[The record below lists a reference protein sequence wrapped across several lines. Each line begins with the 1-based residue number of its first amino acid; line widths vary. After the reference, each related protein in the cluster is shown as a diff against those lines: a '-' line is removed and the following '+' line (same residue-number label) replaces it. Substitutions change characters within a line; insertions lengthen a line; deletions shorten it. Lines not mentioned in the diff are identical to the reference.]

1 MFSLHVN
8 ICFITIRSSHPE
20 TFCKK
25 KALKSFAKLKGKY
38 LCRSVQSATS
48 YKFITRD
55 PYVAV
60 FLSSLR
66 NVSGHLFYR
75 ALVC

>member
-20 TFCKK
+20 AFCKK
-25 KALKSFAKLKGKY
+25 KALKNFAKLKGKY
-38 LCRSVQSATS
+38 LCRNVQSAAS

-66 NVSGHLFYR
+66 NVQDTFFTEH
-75 ALVC
+75 